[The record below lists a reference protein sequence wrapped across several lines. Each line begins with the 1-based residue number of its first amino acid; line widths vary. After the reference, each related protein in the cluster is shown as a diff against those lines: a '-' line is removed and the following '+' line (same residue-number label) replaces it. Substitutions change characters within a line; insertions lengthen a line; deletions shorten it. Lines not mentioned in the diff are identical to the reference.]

1 MSDALSGFG
10 AVYVDTNIFVYLTE
24 DTPGKAESVARAFE
38 TASKQG
44 SLIFTSELTVA
55 ECCYK
60 PARDRNAL
68 LLSVYEHLFEKSG
81 DVRLVPLTGAV
92 AKNAAL
98 IGAGLGLKLLDAIHY
113 VSAIEARCEAL
124 LTADSRFKS
133 APGLS
138 VVLI

>member
-1 MSDALSGFG
+1 MSEALSGFG

-24 DTPGKAESVARAFE
+24 DTPGKAEFVARAFE

-60 PARDRNAL
+60 PAREKNAL

-81 DVRLVPLTGAV
+81 DVRLVPLT
-92 AKNAAL
+92 AL
-98 IGAGLGLKLLDAIHY
+98 
-113 VSAIEARCEAL
+113 SPR
-124 LTADSRFKS
+124 TPR
-133 APGLS
+133 
-138 VVLI
+138 

>member
-1 MSDALSGFG
+1 M
-10 AVYVDTNIFVYLTE
+10 
-24 DTPGKAESVARAFE
+24 ARAFE

-60 PARDRNAL
+60 PAREKNAL

-98 IGAGLGLKLLDAIHY
+98 IGAGLG
-113 VSAIEARCEAL
+113 EAAGCHPLRLGHRGAL
-124 LTADSRFKS
+124 RSPAHRRQPLQVG
-133 APGLS
+133 PGLT
-138 VVLI
+138 VVRV